1 MWCGSDD
8 RQGFQKLLHVQDG
21 QEAAPAAAG
30 QAAGQV
36 PQAASRFSFFRS
48 LVSLAQGLAAV
59 HRSRYSVH
67 AYMYL
72 CVSGRLIR
80 QGYIRRRLKEPL
92 TLNRFCLRFS
102 VLACFMWVV
111 ALVSLARSVFSS
123 AFERLFA

>member
-80 QGYIRRRLKEPL
+80 QGYIRRRLKG
-92 TLNRFCLRFS
+92 TLNPEP
-102 VLACFMWVV
+102 V
-111 ALVSLARSVFSS
+111 
-123 AFERLFA
+123 LFAVFGSCMFYVGCCVGFSRP